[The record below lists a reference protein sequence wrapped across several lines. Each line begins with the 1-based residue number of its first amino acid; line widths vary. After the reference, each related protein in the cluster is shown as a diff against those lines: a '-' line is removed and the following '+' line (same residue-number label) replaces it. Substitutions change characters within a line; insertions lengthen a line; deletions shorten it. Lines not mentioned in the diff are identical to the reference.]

1 MYKEWRSG
9 TCNKVCVGIKAEE
22 ACNTTSQ
29 CDPNLYCANGKCTKL
44 LQKGQAC
51 QSEYDCATDLGC
63 YEGKC
68 TPYFSIKVG
77 EVMESL
83 HSELFC
89 ETLYLHKDNDGK
101 VYCASYE
108 TESYKITDEQN
119 SCQYTV
125 KFGKDKTENTTRSCS
140 CNAEK
145 LGLFCP
151 MGTTHSEYKDEINS
165 LSKYFKKEASKH
177 NVKAKLRYFSFD
189 ATKALAKFEMSP
201 FFDGFLNVSLMHY
214 FQWRISYLC
223 FPILNTYYLK
233 TSWYKESNIYNF
245 NFIL

>member
-1 MYKEWRSG
+1 
-9 TCNKVCVGIKAEE
+9 
-22 ACNTTSQ
+22 
-29 CDPNLYCANGKCTKL
+29 
-44 LQKGQAC
+44 
-51 QSEYDCATDLGC
+51 
-63 YEGKC
+63 
-68 TPYFSIKVG
+68 
-77 EVMESL
+77 MESL

-108 TESYKITDEQN
+108 TESYKCTDEQN

-151 MGTTHSEYKDEINS
+151 MGTTHSEYKDVINS

-201 FFDGFLNVSLMHY
+201 FFDGVSECVIDALLSMNYIKISFVGLAIFAFL
-214 FQWRISYLC
+214 F
-223 FPILNTYYLK
+223 
-233 TSWYKESNIYNF
+233 
-245 NFIL
+245 